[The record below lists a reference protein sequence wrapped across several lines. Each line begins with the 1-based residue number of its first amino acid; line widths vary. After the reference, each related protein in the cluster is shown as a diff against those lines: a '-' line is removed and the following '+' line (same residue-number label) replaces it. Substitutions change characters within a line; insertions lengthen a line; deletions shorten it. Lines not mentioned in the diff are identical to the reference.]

1 MPEWVVAMFV
11 IGLVLIVRDMA
22 KTVLE
27 ARKSRRE
34 VAVYDN
40 HPQKVRMERY
50 AESFRS
56 LADTFYRMPRKKE
69 HLTRDQVDRIL
80 EHQREQLCERCPK
93 ASWCWE
99 QYYHLTTQQCMEIL
113 EAFASG
119 DEQQQ
124 DLAKSDWISH
134 CLSGA
139 RFLELLY
146 TEYAKVRQ
154 NMIWN
159 NKLIENRLAVAEQL
173 NEVARIMNSTAQDI
187 YSLNSVPEELE
198 EKVKKKLRRNGV
210 IVQKMWLQEKPQ
222 EHLQIYMT
230 MRAKKGCQMTL
241 HRIAELLSELCD
253 ARMVA
258 VRSSIS
264 ASGASCAVLARS
276 S

>member
-1 MPEWVVAMFV
+1 
-11 IGLVLIVRDMA
+11 
-22 KTVLE
+22 
-27 ARKSRRE
+27 
-34 VAVYDN
+34 
-40 HPQKVRMERY
+40 
-50 AESFRS
+50 
-56 LADTFYRMPRKKE
+56 MPRKRE
-69 HLTRDQVDRIL
+69 HLTRDQVEQIL
-80 EHQREQLCERCPK
+80 DGQREKLCERCPK

-198 EKVKKKLRRNGV
+198 EKVKRSFAGTESLSRKC
-210 IVQKMWLQEKPQ
+210 
-222 EHLQIYMT
+222 
-230 MRAKKGCQMTL
+230 GC
-241 HRIAELLSELCD
+241 RKSP
-253 ARMVA
+253 
-258 VRSSIS
+258 RSICRSI
-264 ASGASCAVLARS
+264 
-276 S
+276 

>member
-1 MPEWVVAMFV
+1 MPEWVVAMFM
-11 IGLVLIVRDMA
+11 IGLVLVVRDMA
-22 KTVLE
+22 KTVFE
-27 ARKSRRE
+27 ARRSRRE

-50 AESFRS
+50 ADSFQS
-56 LADTFYRMPRKKE
+56 LADTFYRMPRKREVADVDTDHIAALDRKRVVE
-69 HLTRDQVDRIL
+69 QVEQIL
-80 EHQREQLCERCPK
+80 DGQREKLCERCPK

-173 NEVARIMNSTAQDI
+173 LGGRGACRVHGGGFAGTIQAFVPLDMLDEFKTGIERIIGEGRCHVLSI
-187 YSLNSVPEELE
+187 RPE
-198 EKVKKKLRRNGV
+198 G
-210 IVQKMWLQEKPQ
+210 
-222 EHLQIYMT
+222 
-230 MRAKKGCQMTL
+230 G
-241 HRIAELLSELCD
+241 
-253 ARMVA
+253 
-258 VRSSIS
+258 
-264 ASGASCAVLARS
+264 AVL
-276 S
+276 